1 MNARQ
6 PARLRVFFLVTAFG
20 LLTFGP
26 LALHAQAQD
35 EPVADGPSL
44 TPTVVA
50 VSESYR
56 AAQRAHLYRVLGWG
70 GLNAAV
76 GAALLLASDRTT
88 QRGRFGFG
96 VQSAA
101 WGTIN
106 MGIAAVGL
114 LAGGGEVAQSV
125 SEALRAENGYADI
138 LLFNLGL
145 NVAYA
150 SVGATLIAVSSRGVA
165 HPAAWRGHGT
175 ALIVQGLGLFV
186 LDGIAYLGTR
196 DRLGSLIDLA
206 EQLSVHVTPIGAAL
220 TLTW

>member
-1 MNARQ
+1 MNARR
-6 PARLRVFFLVTAFG
+6 PVWLRTFLLMMAFG
-20 LLTFGP
+20 LL
-26 LALHAQAQD
+26 ALGAHAQQLPPTT
-35 EPVADGPSL
+35 EPTGEQPS
-44 TPTVVA
+44 A
-50 VSESYR
+50 IAISEELR

-70 GLNAAV
+70 GVNV
-76 GAALLLASDRTT
+76 VIGAALLVAADRTT

-106 MGIAAVGL
+106 VGIAAVGL
-114 LAGGGEVAQSV
+114 LAGGGESALTVA
-125 SEALRAENGYADI
+125 EALRAENGYADL

-150 SVGATLIAVSSRGVA
+150 SVGATLIAVSGRGVA
-165 HPAAWRGHGT
+165 HPAAWRGHGA

-196 DRLGSLIDLA
+196 DRIGALLDLT
-206 EQLSVHVTPIGAAL
+206 EQLSVRLAPAGAAL
-220 TLTW
+220 TWTW

>member
-1 MNARQ
+1 MNAQR
-6 PARLRVFFLVTAFG
+6 PARLRVFFLMIA
-20 LLTFGP
+20 LAP
-26 LALHAQAQD
+26 LATSAHAQHEAPSDDPAAAQ
-35 EPVADGPSL
+35 
-44 TPTVVA
+44 PTVMA
-50 VSESYR
+50 VSEAHL

-70 GLNAAV
+70 GLNVAV
-76 GAALLLASDRTT
+76 GAALLLAADRSS

-106 MGIAAVGL
+106 MGIAVVGL
-114 LAGGGEVAQSV
+114 LAGDGDVAQTV
-125 SEALRAENGYADI
+125 QEALRAENGYADI

-150 SVGATLIAVSSRGVA
+150 SVGATLIAVSGRGVA
-165 HPAAWRGHGT
+165 HPEAWRGHGA

-196 DRLGSLIDLA
+196 DRLGSLIDLT
-206 EQLSVHVTPIGAAL
+206 EHLSVRAKPLGAAL